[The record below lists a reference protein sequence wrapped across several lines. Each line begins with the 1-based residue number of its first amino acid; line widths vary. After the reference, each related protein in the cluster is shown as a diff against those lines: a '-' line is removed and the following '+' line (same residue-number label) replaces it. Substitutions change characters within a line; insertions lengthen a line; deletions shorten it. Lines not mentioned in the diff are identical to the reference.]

1 MREGRDR
8 TLLDEW
14 LCSQAGYGVTAV
26 SPGDTLPPEYDL
38 ALLDAQGLERN
49 REALVDRVEAVDP
62 VFLPHL
68 LVTPDESAE
77 RHLDADSPIDD
88 VVAMPVDQSVLHRR
102 LQNSLQAR
110 AASLRLAEREEQYQ
124 QLVELTPEILLVV
137 RDGEVVYANTTAADT
152 LTAAEPAT
160 LYGPVTDLVGRDD
173 RDRTLAALETI
184 EREGRLDGFR
194 KLTMLSTTGEELL
207 VEVAGV
213 TVTFEGEP
221 AVQLL
226 GRNIT
231 EKHERKQQL
240 SLFGKAI
247 ETARQGVT
255 IADARQKDEPLV
267 YVNGAFERIT
277 GYQTGE
283 TLGRNCRFRF
293 LQGPGTDE
301 SKVRKIRT
309 AVDDRR
315 PVVVELLNYR
325 KDGTPFWN
333 RLEVV
338 PVRNEEGTVTHFLGL
353 QRDVTQRRQREERL
367 TVLDRVLRHNIRN
380 RMNVIRSRAE
390 LLREEYG
397 DDSVETIIQAA
408 DDLIDISGQ
417 VREFQS
423 LVSVQDHELGPR
435 DLVHVLEESVADLQG
450 RHPDVTV
457 RLDCPDEAVAEVHA
471 TLPAAL
477 VQVLEFAVGQ
487 DRFLRGAVPDLTVQV
502 TAEEGAVTVAVFDH
516 AGTIPHDDLEAV
528 GRGSETPLQHS
539 RGLELWLIRWAVL
552 TSDGSLSVEE
562 CLPPETDRGAGGDA
576 AEPDGKET
584 VGCLRM
590 RFRRAGHE

>member
-14 LCSQAGYGVTAV
+14 LSSQAGYGVTAV
-26 SPGDTLPPEYDL
+26 SPGDPLPPEYDL
-38 ALLDAQGLERN
+38 ALLDARGVEQN
-49 REALVDRVEAVDP
+49 WEALADRVEAVDP

-124 QLVELTPEILLVV
+124 QLVELTPETLLVV
-137 RDGEVVYANTTAADT
+137 RDEEVVYANATAADT
-152 LTAAEPAT
+152 LTATEPAT
-160 LYGPVTDLVGRDD
+160 LYGPVTDLVARDD
-173 RDRTLAALETI
+173 WDRTLDALETI

-207 VEVAGV
+207 MEVAGV

-226 GRNIT
+226 GRDLT
-231 EKHERKQQL
+231 EEHEREQQL

-255 IADARQKDEPLV
+255 IADARQEDEPLV
-267 YVNGAFERIT
+267 YVNEAFERIT
-277 GYQTGE
+277 GYQTGD
-283 TLGRNCRFRF
+283 TLGRNCRF

-301 SKVRKIRT
+301 SKVREIRM

-315 PVVVELLNYR
+315 PVAVELLNYR

-390 LLREEYG
+390 LLREEYS

-408 DDLIDISGQ
+408 DDLIDISEQ

-435 DLVHVLEESVADLQG
+435 DLVHVLEESVADLRG
-450 RHPDVTV
+450 RHPDATV

-477 VQVLEFAVGQ
+477 TQVLEFAIGQ
-487 DRFLRGAVPDLTVQV
+487 DRFLRAGVPDLTVRV
-502 TAEEGAVTVAVFDH
+502 TVDEEAVTLEVLDH
-516 AGTIPHDDLEAV
+516 AGTIPHDDLEAI

-562 CLPPETDRGAGGDA
+562 CLPPETDSGAGGDA
-576 AEPDGKET
+576 ADPDGQET

-590 RFRRAGHE
+590 RFRRARHE